1 MGTLEKMA
9 KSYSEIVGGILED
22 YGVSG
27 EKEKIYQS
35 FKSGVDQ
42 QVAEYRMFLKQ
53 DQRKCGFCIEY
64 NFKRNIKRIFEYF
77 SGSV

>member
-1 MGTLEKMA
+1 MA

-53 DQRKCGFCIEY
+53 DQRKCGFCIE
-64 NFKRNIKRIFEYF
+64 
-77 SGSV
+77 